1 MVGFCRGW
9 TGHTKGP
16 YLGLGAGGLGP
27 PVLVTVLT
35 PVVSY
40 APRPIGV
47 AYCVLDTTIVVNC
60 GRERGVSGAGKKPMA
75 ETEKSCVSPM
85 FACCVWGMLRWG
97 NSGLAPG
104 HENVPAPWP
113 VLYPSTCPR

>member
-1 MVGFCRGW
+1 M
-9 TGHTKGP
+9 
-16 YLGLGAGGLGP
+16 
-27 PVLVTVLT
+27 LVTVLT

-60 GRERGVSGAGKKPMA
+60 GRERVVSVAGKKPMV

-85 FACCVWGMLRWG
+85 FACCVCVVCLRRG
-97 NSGLAPG
+97 NSGLATG
-104 HENVPAPWP
+104 DQNVPAPWP
-113 VLYPSTCPR
+113 VLISIHLPTVMGPVCKSGPKEASLGKN